1 MCRYWRL
8 DSDTICHGRAVHDVF
23 DHLASC
29 GMEYSHLAPMFGD
42 GGAMACTRGEGRK
55 WRGAREGQVG
65 LGPRADGGLATASVS
80 AVHVH
85 THSNPHHG
93 SHLSLVCFLFFLFF
107 SISGD
112 VVEGLWHAAINF
124 TVAHSVKPRWLHGHP
139 SYKDWGLDGL
149 FSQVPS
155 FNTNCEVA
163 SLAMLRS
170 ENVQKLHRFLDQKGG
185 YFLQSDN
192 GRTSTHADG
201 APMREEH
208 AHPCSDR

>member
-1 MCRYWRL
+1 M
-8 DSDTICHGRAVHDVF
+8 HARAR
-23 DHLASC
+23 
-29 GMEYSHLAPMFGD
+29 
-42 GGAMACTRGEGRK
+42 GGERK
-55 WRGAREGQVG
+55 RRGAREGRQGWDRGVEAE
-65 LGPRADGGLATASVS
+65 LHRLHLLCARP
-80 AVHVH
+80 H
-85 THSNPHHG
+85 THTHTHHG